1 MEEAGR
7 GREECAKAK
16 HNGDFANLA
25 KGGVGQHAFDVPLFQ
40 GHQLAVEQ
48 RGDAESCEA
57 RAIPGQA
64 EITGRGRESLSHLA
78 GADGCQSEEAH
89 LGDDTGKRGGD
100 GARGG
105 RMGVRQPGV
114 HGNEAGLYAEA
125 GDAENESRLNPAGRQ
140 VENAAPRC
148 RGGDGVHGG
157 EVAGAGENEDAGQ
170 HEEGA
175 AGAHDIVFEAG

>member
-1 MEEAGR
+1 MV
-7 GREECAKAK
+7 
-16 HNGDFANLA
+16 L
-25 KGGVGQHAFDVPLFQ
+25 VVP
-40 GHQLAVEQ
+40 
-48 RGDAESCEA
+48 AEPCGFGTA
-57 RAIPGQA
+57 A
-64 EITGRGRESLSHLA
+64 
-78 GADGCQSEEAH
+78 CQSEEAH

-140 VENAAPRC
+140 VENAAPCC

-175 AGAHDIVFEAG
+175 AGAHDIELEAG